1 MQPITRET
9 VVDRRQPAIRWSAVL
24 AGAVVAVGLWGVLQV
39 LGIGAGLAALDPDDA
54 TSAHGAA
61 LGTGAWSI
69 IAPLIAMFVG
79 GYVSAKL
86 ANTYDRR
93 VAGAHAAVMWGVT
106 AVAGLMFTLFMISHA
121 ALGTSR
127 AGHHMGM
134 EHMGMEH
141 MGMEHKGMEQMGMEG
156 REGAQV
162 GVINDAQTEARDALV
177 PINNRLR
184 LAGKPQISPDQ
195 LIAAVRNSIDDGKV
209 DREEL
214 QKAIAEQTA
223 LSKDESAVVA
233 TELGSRIDTIAARAT
248 RSSPAE
254 HDVMNAAETAG
265 KGLLAFGLAIL
276 VGIATAMLGAML
288 ALRRFDRKDDE
299 RGGRVVRT
307 DVREGETVHT
317 TAPYPTTTTPTT
329 PTTPTGV

>member
-9 VVDRRQPAIRWSAVL
+9 VLDRRQPAIRWSAVL
-24 AGAVVAVGLWGVLQV
+24 AGAAVAVGLWGVLQV
-39 LGIGAGLAALDPDDA
+39 LGIGAGLAALDPDDL
-54 TSAHGAA
+54 TSARGAA

-93 VAGAHAAVMWGVT
+93 IAGAHAAVMWGVT
-106 AVAGLMFTLFMISHA
+106 AIAGLVFTVFMISHA
-121 ALGTSR
+121 AFGAAR

-134 EHMGMEH
+134 DR
-141 MGMEHKGMEQMGMEG
+141 
-156 REGAQV
+156 REGVQV
-162 GVINDAQTEARDALV
+162 GVISDAQTEARDALV

-195 LIAAVRNSIDDGKV
+195 LVTAVRMSVDDGEV
-209 DREEL
+209 DREQL

-223 LSKDESAVVA
+223 LSKDESAMVA
-233 TELGSRIDTIAARAT
+233 TELGSRVDTIAASAT

-254 HDVMNAAETAG
+254 HDAMNAAEVAG
-265 KGLLAFGLAIL
+265 KGMLAFGLSIL
-276 VGIATAMLGAML
+276 VGIATALLGALL

-299 RGGRVVRT
+299 RGGRVIR
-307 DVREGETVHT
+307 DVRETETVHT
-317 TAPYPTTTTPTT
+317 TAPYPTTTPPTP
-329 PTTPTGV
+329 GV

>member
-24 AGAVVAVGLWGVLQV
+24 AGAAVAVGLWGVLQV
-39 LGIGAGLAALDPDDA
+39 LGLGAGLAALDPDDL
-54 TSAHGAA
+54 TSARGAA

-79 GYVSAKL
+79 GYVAAKL

-106 AVAGLMFTLFMISHA
+106 AIAGLMFTLFMFSHA
-121 ALGTSR
+121 ALGASR

-134 EHMGMEH
+134 MERHGGAHMGMTDR
-141 MGMEHKGMEQMGMEG
+141 

-162 GVINDAQTEARDALV
+162 GVISDAQTEARDALV

-195 LIAAVRNSIDDGKV
+195 LVTAVRQSIDDGEV
-209 DREEL
+209 DREDLE
-214 QKAIAEQTA
+214 KNIAEQTA

-233 TELGSRIDTIAARAT
+233 NELGSRIDTIAARAT

-254 HDVMNAAETAG
+254 HDVMNAAEVAG
-265 KGLLAFGLAIL
+265 KGLLAFGLSIL
-276 VGIATAMLGAML
+276 VGIATALLGALL

-299 RGGRVVRT
+299 RGGRVIR
-307 DVREGETVHT
+307 DVRETETVHT
-317 TAPYPTTTTPTT
+317 TAPYPTTTPPTT
-329 PTTPTGV
+329 PPTPGV